1 MKPIIHRQSKIIN
14 PKIDG
19 GEELDAEELKKRTKD
34 FAHRCVKLTIA
45 LPLFNEAHE
54 LASIFITSRRTAQIR
69 EQDDKQR

>member
-19 GEELDAEELKKRTKD
+19 GQKVDPGELKKRTKR
-34 FAHRCVKLTIA
+34 FSHRWVKLAIV

-69 EQDDKQR
+69 EQNDKQR